1 MKNHNRYL
9 SYLLV
14 SLQFVCIILIII
26 TGRYYPLDMTASLL
40 VIAAFYIGVWAIL
53 SMPVN
58 QLTVMPDYKEGSI
71 LVVTGPYKYIRHP
84 MYLAVLIFCL
94 AMVINQFNII
104 RGVVF
109 VILTVILLYKIS
121 YEEKQLTEGNPQ
133 YKTYM
138 QRTKRLLPFIF

>member
-1 MKNHNRYL
+1 MQNHKKYQ

-14 SLQFVCIILIII
+14 LVQFACILVIIF

-40 VIAAFYIGVWAIL
+40 VIMAFYVGFWAIL
-53 SMPVN
+53 SIPVK
-58 QLTVMPDYKEGSI
+58 QLTIMPDYKEGSI

-94 AMVINQFNII
+94 AMVINQFNIV

-109 VILTVILLYKIS
+109 IILTVTLLFKIS
-121 YEEKQLTEGNPQ
+121 YEEKQLLKGNPEYQ
-133 YKTYM
+133 SYK
-138 QRTKRLLPFIF
+138 QKTKKLLPFIF